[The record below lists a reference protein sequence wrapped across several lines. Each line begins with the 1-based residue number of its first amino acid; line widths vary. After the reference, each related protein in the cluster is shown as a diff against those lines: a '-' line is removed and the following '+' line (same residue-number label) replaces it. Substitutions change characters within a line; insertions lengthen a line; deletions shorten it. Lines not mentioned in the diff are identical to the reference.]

1 MSNAPVLQVFGWLIF
16 VWGVAL
22 MLIAVRPSKEQ
33 VRSPT
38 ARLAGVLGGAVFCL
52 LAAIPLWGSSGTLQ
66 KGFFIAA
73 IVAGTLSWYLA
84 RHARKLDRANR
95 ASGLPRA

>member
-16 VWGVAL
+16 IWGVAL
-22 MLIAVRPSKEQ
+22 MIIAVRPSKTQ
-33 VRSPT
+33 IRSHT
-38 ARLAGVLGGAVFCL
+38 ARVAGVLGGAVFCL

-66 KGFFIAA
+66 KGFFIGA
-73 IVAGTLSWYLA
+73 ILSGTLSWYLA

-95 ASGLPRA
+95 ASKLPHA